1 MGRNAKRIL
10 ALTIRLRVA
19 FYNQKNPIKIF
30 TMILLHRRSCAVSPR
45 LNFDCVVS
53 DVEIYS
59 LSKRGKSCTQLPV
72 RDANPNLVL
81 FLLQL
86 LLYKKLVVV
95 ANILIRRPLLQ
106 IRHRWRWT
114 QIERKCNAFWCFEAK
129 QPYAWNLGHL

>member
-1 MGRNAKRIL
+1 MGRSSAKRIL
-10 ALTIRLRVA
+10 PLTIRLRVA
-19 FYNQKNPIKIF
+19 FYNQKNPIKNF
-30 TMILLHRRSCAVSPR
+30 TMILVHRRSSAVSPR

-106 IRHRWRWT
+106 IRLLMAPLAVDSNREKMQR
-114 QIERKCNAFWCFEAK
+114 F
-129 QPYAWNLGHL
+129 LVL